1 MGGDW
6 LIVGLGNP
14 GPEYEWT
21 PHNVGFL
28 ALDRFAERHSIRI
41 TRPECQSLV
50 GVGEGKSGRLV
61 LAKPQTYMNV
71 SGPAVEQLLQ
81 KYGLSAANL
90 IVVFDELALPWGH
103 LRIRPRGSAGGHN
116 GVKSIIAAVRT
127 EDFVRVRLGINP
139 GNAETGAA
147 VTLGERA
154 KHYVLAP
161 IPKSLRTQL
170 DLWLDD
176 ASSAVEAII
185 AGGVEK
191 AMAAH
196 NRRAPGQKEEEA

>member
-1 MGGDW
+1 MEGGW

-21 PHNVGFL
+21 PHNAGFL
-28 ALDRFAERHSIRI
+28 ALDRLAARHSIRI
-41 TRPECQSLV
+41 SRPECQSQV
-50 GVGEGKSGRLV
+50 GVGAWKSQRLV

-71 SGPAVEQLLQ
+71 CGPAVEQLLT
-81 KYGLSAANL
+81 KYELSPRNL
-90 IVVFDELALPWGH
+90 IVVYDELALPWGH

-127 EDFVRVRLGINP
+127 EDFIRVRLGINP

-147 VTLGERA
+147 VPLGDKA

-161 IPKSLRTQL
+161 LAKSLRTQL
-170 DLWLDD
+170 DLWLDE

-185 AGGVEK
+185 TEGVEK